1 MQRSTV
7 SVFVCALAPVAQF
20 LPTAAVRD
28 APGSRPEP
36 MLPRA
41 QRMRDGESFRS
52 AIRNGKKVTGPDL
65 VVHLA
70 RTSKPT
76 DSSSVGFVVSKQVG
90 PAVVRNR
97 VKRQL
102 RHQMASRINTL
113 GPAIDVVIRAL
124 PGAAGRSSA
133 ELGAQIDAAL
143 RKAGVGVNQ

>member
-1 MQRSTV
+1 
-7 SVFVCALAPVAQF
+7 
-20 LPTAAVRD
+20 
-28 APGSRPEP
+28 

-52 AIRNGKKVTGPDL
+52 AIRNGKKVTGSDL

-143 RKAGVGVNQ
+143 RKAGVGVDQ